1 MKKCIVLDLDNTLWG
16 GIVGEV
22 GTGGIDLGL
31 DDRGANFVAFQQML
45 LDLYGQGFIL
55 AINSKNNLNDAMEV
69 IRDHPHMVLR
79 EKHFGA
85 LRINWE
91 DKVENMQSI
100 AKELNIDLNSLVFL
114 DDDPTNRSL
123 VKALLPEVEVPDL
136 PENPELYTRFLM
148 DLPYLRN
155 RNNVVTDEDKM
166 RGNMYV
172 TERLRMAS
180 EKNFS
185 SRAEFLRSL
194 KIEVI
199 CYENDTSCLPRLAQ
213 MSERTNQFNM
223 NKNPLTEKEIE
234 DCIRNLD
241 HDVYYMSA
249 CDKFGDYGVI
259 GFALVRGEE
268 KESVIESMLMSC
280 RVIGRGVEDAFLHF
294 LAGKAKKNGKE
305 ALRIVFKKSLKNKPA
320 EEFLKRYFL
329 NNTRD
334 LSMDIEQP
342 SWVTITHGG
351 K

>member
-1 MKKCIVLDLDNTLWG
+1 MKKFIVLDLDNTLWG

-148 DLPYLRN
+148 
-155 RNNVVTDEDKM
+155 
-166 RGNMYV
+166 
-172 TERLRMAS
+172 
-180 EKNFS
+180 
-185 SRAEFLRSL
+185 RS
-194 KIEVI
+194 
-199 CYENDTSCLPRLAQ
+199 
-213 MSERTNQFNM
+213 
-223 NKNPLTEKEIE
+223 
-234 DCIRNLD
+234 
-241 HDVYYMSA
+241 
-249 CDKFGDYGVI
+249 
-259 GFALVRGEE
+259 
-268 KESVIESMLMSC
+268 
-280 RVIGRGVEDAFLHF
+280 
-294 LAGKAKKNGKE
+294 
-305 ALRIVFKKSLKNKPA
+305 
-320 EEFLKRYFL
+320 
-329 NNTRD
+329 
-334 LSMDIEQP
+334 
-342 SWVTITHGG
+342 
-351 K
+351 